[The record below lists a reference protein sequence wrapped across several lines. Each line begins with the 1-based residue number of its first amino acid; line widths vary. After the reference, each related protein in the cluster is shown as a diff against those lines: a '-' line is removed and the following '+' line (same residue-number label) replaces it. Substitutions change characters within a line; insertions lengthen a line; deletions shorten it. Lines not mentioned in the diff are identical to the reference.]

1 MARTYAKVVGV
12 VVLLLGIV
20 GLFASDPLFDEINV
34 DVIEDIVHLASG
46 ALLAYVG
53 FKVLDE
59 GTVRSVVGVVG
70 VVYLLVGIIGFTGD
84 KDLFGLLDH
93 PYSAVDNILHLALG
107 VLGIAA
113 AWLMGDRGASAADR

>member
-20 GLFASDPLFDEINV
+20 GLFLSDPLFDQINV
-34 DVIEDIVHLASG
+34 DVVEDIVHLASG

-53 FKVLDE
+53 YKVLDE

-70 VVYLLVGIIGFTGD
+70 IVYLLVGIIGFTGD

-93 PYSAVDNILHLALG
+93 AYTTVDNIVHLALG

-113 AWLMGDRGASAADR
+113 AWLMGDRGVATEG